1 MSTHGTSESSGRT
14 AAYVVAVLGAL
25 LIMACL
31 VLLVKSYTQPP
42 PTNATRVAE
51 RTKAAQE
58 VAHAVAD
65 QLDNYAYENAG
76 KGQVRLPINRAIELS
91 LPLWRNPA
99 SVRSN
104 LFARIE
110 KLNPPPA
117 PKPSFD

>member
-1 MSTHGTSESSGRT
+1 MSTQATSESTGRT
-14 AAYVVAVLGAL
+14 AAYVVAVIGAL

-42 PTNATRVAE
+42 PTNAVRVAE
-51 RTKAAQE
+51 RNKAAQE
-58 VAHAVAD
+58 VAHAVAE
-65 QLDNYAYENAG
+65 QLDNYGYENAG
-76 KGQVRLPINRAIELS
+76 KGQVRMPINRAIELS

-110 KLNPPPA
+110 KLNPPP
-117 PKPSFD
+117 PPPVRFD